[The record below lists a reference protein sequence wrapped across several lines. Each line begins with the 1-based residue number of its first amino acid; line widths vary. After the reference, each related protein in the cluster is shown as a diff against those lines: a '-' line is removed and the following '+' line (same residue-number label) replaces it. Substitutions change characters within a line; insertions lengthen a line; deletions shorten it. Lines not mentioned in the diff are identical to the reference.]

1 MNGRRPDLWASAS
14 VSGVKEKSTYN
25 PRHFWFAVFTA
36 FATLGLIGVGGVVTS
51 KGVGMAV
58 PDWPNTYGYN
68 MFFFPFSQWVGGI
81 LWEHSHR
88 LVASGVGLLTLIL
101 AIWFFGHAGRTFLR
115 YVLCPLF
122 GLVGLWAYSLDSPRM
137 QDSAFLLGTS
147 AVCLVASF
155 FWPRCVPARPLL
167 RYLGVIALVAVIGQ
181 GILGGLRVTL
191 FADHIGIVHA
201 SLAQCFFVLVC
212 LVALVSSRWWDRLS
226 SRAATSPTPW
236 WLRWALALLTTAVL
250 GQLILGASMRH
261 QHAGVAVPRFPLWAY
276 GEVWPATDDEALAT
290 LNRERMDY
298 RDFNPVTKTHI
309 TMHMSHRLMALGI
322 FTFAA
327 LLTFV
332 SLSRLPKGHGL
343 SAGVTLL
350 FSLICLQA
358 LLGAATVWSNKAAD
372 IATLHVVLGAVTLA
386 LGGLLSII
394 AFRLSQ
400 PIAPPAIHQ
409 RDEGLGKMPAVAERP
424 TASMVHTLF

>member
-1 MNGRRPDLWASAS
+1 M
-14 VSGVKEKSTYN
+14 KEKSAYN
-25 PRHFWFAVFTA
+25 PRHFWFGVFTA

-88 LVASGVGLLTLIL
+88 LFASGVGLLTLIL
-101 AIWFFGHAGRTFLR
+101 AIWFFGRAGRKFLR
-115 YVLCPLF
+115 YVVSPLF
-122 GLVGLWAYSLDSPRM
+122 GLAGLWAYSLDSPRL
-137 QDSAFLLGTS
+137 QDAVFLLGTS

-155 FWPRCVPARPLL
+155 LWPRCAPARPLL
-167 RYLGVIALVAVIGQ
+167 RSLGVVALVAVIGQ

-201 SLAQCFFVLVC
+201 SLAQGFFVLMC
-212 LVALVSSRWWDRLS
+212 SVALISSRWWERLS
-226 SRAATSPTPW
+226 VPASSSPTPR

-276 GEVWPATDDEALAT
+276 GELWPATDDEALAA
-290 LNRERMDY
+290 LNRERIDY
-298 RDFNPVTKTHI
+298 RDFNPVTKAHI
-309 TMHMSHRLMALGI
+309 NLHMSHRVLALGI
-322 FTFAA
+322 VAFAA
-327 LLTFV
+327 LLTLV
-332 SLSRLPKGHGL
+332 SLYRLPKGHGL
-343 SAGVTLL
+343 SIGVTLL
-350 FSLICLQA
+350 FSLICFQA

-386 LGGLLSII
+386 LSGLLSII
-394 AFRLSQ
+394 AFRLSLPMAQ
-400 PIAPPAIHQ
+400 PVVRRREQDAESEQDA
-409 RDEGLGKMPAVAERP
+409 EKMAAVAERP